1 VFQGKFNVAT
11 QGLRQP
17 GSALKPIVY
26 ATAFQKGYTPS
37 SLTMD
42 VPTEFPG
49 GAGQK
54 PYEPK
59 NYDGKFR
66 GPVLYRMALANSI
79 NVSAVK
85 VLALVGVRDM
95 LDNAYRMGLTT
106 LEPTTYNLQRFG
118 LSIALGGGE
127 VKLIDLVS
135 AYGVFGAGGKRHEP
149 VSILEV
155 KDRSGK
161 TLYKNQQTKGEQVIE
176 PTVSYLISQILSD
189 NAARSDVFGPN
200 SWLNINGKVVSVKT
214 GTTDDKRDNWT
225 VGFTKGIVI
234 GVWVGNND
242 NSQMN
247 PKLASGITGAA
258 PIWNRMMKEALRNYP
273 DGLPDKPDEILEL
286 EIDAYG
292 GGLPRDGRPTRK
304 EFFIQGTEPTSQA
317 SIYQKLKIS
326 RRESGKL
333 ASDDEVRVGEYDE
346 KDFVVFTEDDP
357 VSADGTNR
365 WQQGISKWLETVSDS
380 LYKPPTEKSGV
391 SISQNPTPEMG
402 ITATPSPTPTE
413 TPTPTP

>member
-1 VFQGKFNVAT
+1 
-11 QGLRQP
+11 
-17 GSALKPIVY
+17 
-26 ATAFQKGYTPS
+26 
-37 SLTMD
+37 
-42 VPTEFPG
+42 
-49 GAGQK
+49 
-54 PYEPK
+54 
-59 NYDGKFR
+59 
-66 GPVLYRMALANSI
+66 
-79 NVSAVK
+79 
-85 VLALVGVRDM
+85 
-95 LDNAYRMGLTT
+95 
-106 LEPTTYNLQRFG
+106 
-118 LSIALGGGE
+118 
-127 VKLIDLVS
+127 
-135 AYGVFGAGGKRHEP
+135 
-149 VSILEV
+149 
-155 KDRSGK
+155 
-161 TLYKNQQTKGEQVIE
+161 
-176 PTVSYLISQILSD
+176 
-189 NAARSDVFGPN
+189 
-200 SWLNINGKVVSVKT
+200 
-214 GTTDDKRDNWT
+214 
-225 VGFTKGIVI
+225 
-234 GVWVGNND
+234 
-242 NSQMN
+242 
-247 PKLASGITGAA
+247 
-258 PIWNRMMKEALRNYP
+258 MMKEALRNYP